1 MLAKK
6 LKELRKRKRISQAEL
21 ANILDVAQQTV
32 ASWEREK
39 STPNYDILQKIANYF
54 HVSTDSLLGRNIG
67 IYELRETKRVP
78 VIGTV
83 KCGTGGLAY
92 EYIDEYIAID
102 DKFRADEMRG
112 FRVEGDSMEPEIHA
126 GDICLVH
133 LQEDAPNGAL
143 VVAIIL
149 DSEECQGTIKRIH
162 KADGGFFLQPTNPA
176 YSPIP
181 FFGER
186 VNQVRIVGQVVE
198 VRHKTI

>member
-1 MLAKK
+1 MSIGKTI
-6 LKELRKRKRISQAEL
+6 KEARKNAGLTQIQLGEKVYKSAQVIS
-21 ANILDVAQQTV
+21 N
-32 ASWEREK
+32 WERGYTTGITAEDIK
-39 STPNYDILQKIANYF
+39 NLSTALKIP
-54 HVSTDSLLGRNIG
+54 SSDLIG
-67 IYELRETKRVP
+67 LYPLNETKRVP

-83 KCGTGGLAY
+83 KCGVGGLAY

-102 DKFRADEMRG
+102 DKFRTDEMRG
-112 FRVEGDSMEPEIHA
+112 IRVEGDSMEPEIHA

-162 KADGGFFLQPTNPA
+162 KSDGGFFLQPTNPA